1 MWGYLRLRWW
11 LSETSKNTTPPRA
24 PNGTKK
30 GRCRTKK
37 RPIQKKAII
46 ELHPW
51 KIVWQ
56 NCPVSWK
63 FWLLEVIFLTMDYC
77 STQPQSC
84 SASAFL
90 YFEVIGVNWTE
101 LGFCEGGRLVPTPRI
116 LQGHHNDQV
125 GTDTINF
132 WCWHWWWWSIK
143 YGVNGGTM
151 KDVPECQL
159 VTAWTLTHTHT
170 LWSAWS

>member
-51 KIVWQ
+51 KMVWQ

-63 FWLLEVIFLTMDYC
+63 FWFPK
-77 STQPQSC
+77 PQSC
-84 SASAFL
+84 SASAFP
-90 YFEVIGVNWTE
+90 YFEADAE
-101 LGFCEGGRLVPTPRI
+101 LGVLPEVKSKIWKHLNGKYHFSAYWTISGIASLWGG
-116 LQGHHNDQV
+116 G
-125 GTDTINF
+125 GTIFFKAPLIISSGIFFQQTLDLFYIIA
-132 WCWHWWWWSIK
+132 SIK
-143 YGVNGGTM
+143 LS
-151 KDVPECQL
+151 KCFDQ
-159 VTAWTLTHTHT
+159 
-170 LWSAWS
+170 